1 MCNYFLEHIYF
12 SLDSSTLPVDI
23 SFDPALGTTLT
34 MQYTWSRV
42 PHGQV
47 GGTGRD
53 AFAATENLAQNYLEK
68 AGVLL
73 ERPPT
78 SLNRLPKQN
87 VNAYFPS
94 TAEATIPDAAGVVP
108 LIRVSNFNSNTDP
121 KLLGGKPAVGG
132 LSKGE
137 DEQITLDWTF
147 NAYTK
152 VKSVRLTFLA
162 GKGMQVPEILLLG
175 IPEQNRTGN
184 FVTTRSGA
192 ILGTSNSV
200 ATDTVVP
207 DLTNRFSSA
216 DIQTGEALFSV
227 NIIPGYSNSPFW
239 DQFYREFHLV
249 FLARDPTLSMGL
261 HSVELS
267 VDALTATIVETIRIP
282 ERLYAISTFT
292 PPGGNNPEENLTGM
306 DSCSAYWRQT
316 STAALSGA
324 NRHRAY
330 SWGPIV
336 GRESNVGQGGGQ
348 PVINAP
354 IEELEKLQI
363 EEYDKARALMERPY
377 TYTFSS
383 FYPLGEQK
391 WINFLSGAAESWT
404 TTVSVDVSDLTS
416 ISTAGA
422 STTNDEGESVPGE
435 DTPLYGTVPV
445 RSKFQAPGH
454 CFRHVLTPDTGG
466 ASTAGTAGDSSVLG
480 ALNRFAENYFPC
492 CEGCADAQ
500 TVSYNF
506 AHLHDGLAEV
516 ETAGF
521 WSDFSA
527 GPSFGSIGAAIP
539 ASINNP
545 DVSLLTSSNFF
556 DSNGQPITT
565 AVLNASGFRRD
576 TDGNLRI
583 VRPPETAG
591 GAFEGGIP

>member
-12 SLDSSTLPVDI
+12 SLDSGILPVDT

-42 PHGQV
+42 PHGL
-47 GGTGRD
+47 GGGAGQD
-53 AFAATENLAQNYLEK
+53 AFSATENLAQNYLEK

-73 ERPPT
+73 ERPST
-78 SLNRLPKQN
+78 SLSRLPKQN

-94 TAEATIPDAAGVVP
+94 TVEATVPVDNVVP
-108 LIRVSNFNSNTDP
+108 LIRVQNFNSNTDP

-147 NAYTK
+147 NAFTK
-152 VKSVRLTFLA
+152 VKSVTLTFLA

-200 ATDTVVP
+200 ATGTVVP
-207 DLTNRFSSA
+207 DLTNRFTSA
-216 DIQTGEALFSV
+216 AIQAGEALFSV
-227 NIIPGYSNSPFW
+227 SIIPGYANSPFW

-261 HSVELS
+261 HSVELR
-267 VDALTATIVETIRIP
+267 VDSLTATIVETVRIP
-282 ERLYAISTFT
+282 ERRYAVSTFT
-292 PPGGNNPEENLTGM
+292 PPGGKNPEENLTGM

-316 STAALSGA
+316 TTAALSGA

-330 SWGPIV
+330 SWGPSA
-336 GRESNVGQGGGQ
+336 GRESNSGQGGGQ
-348 PVINAP
+348 PTINLP

-363 EEYDKARALMERPY
+363 EEYDKARALMDRPY
-377 TYTFSS
+377 TYSFSS

-391 WINFLSGAAESWT
+391 WIDFLGGAAGSWT

-416 ISTAGA
+416 ISTSIGGGQ
-422 STTNDEGESVPGE
+422 DEEGNSLPDE
-435 DTPLYGTVPV
+435 DSSLYGTVPN

-454 CFRHVLTPDTGG
+454 CFRHVLTPGTGG

-492 CEGCADAQ
+492 CDGCADAQ

-521 WSDFSA
+521 WSDFSS

-545 DVSLLTSSNFF
+545 DVTLLTTSNFL
-556 DSNGQPITT
+556 DGNGNPIST

-583 VRPPETAG
+583 VYPVESAG